1 MKKWMNFEEKKFI
14 LKDEDE
20 DLEKKMANLIQ
31 LEREYEK
38 VVMIHDYSW
47 VFITRE

>member
-1 MKKWMNFEEKKFI
+1 MNEFWRQKFI

-20 DLEKKMANLIQ
+20 DLEKMANLIQ

-38 VVMIHDYSW
+38 VIMIHDY
-47 VFITRE
+47 

>member
-1 MKKWMNFEEKKFI
+1 MNEFWRKKFI

-20 DLEKKMANLIQ
+20 DLEKMANLIQ

-38 VVMIHDYSW
+38 VVMIHDCSC
-47 VFITRE
+47 VFMTRE

>member
-1 MKKWMNFEEKKFI
+1 MNEFWRKKFI

-20 DLEKKMANLIQ
+20 DLEKMANLIQ

-38 VVMIHDYSW
+38 VIMIHDYSW
-47 VFITRE
+47 VFMTRE